1 MYGAFAI
8 GARNFGW
15 FRIAAGLSATFIGG
29 ASVINLAGLGYSFGW
44 YGLTDVIA
52 TSTALLIS
60 AGIIVPLLFKRRT
73 ISLGGYLRG
82 SGKSINV
89 TTGLLTTVVYTLIT
103 AAQIVALI
111 RLAQPYFPIPNWL
124 FALIAITGVTAY
136 VLYGGYS
143 SVTVTDVIQFMVM
156 TVFYFGLV
164 GATLLIGS
172 SVQEGEPLVTEAMPL
187 DMVLLLALPLLFVPI
202 SQDVHIR
209 INSASSQ
216 RDAKIGVGLAGLFYF
231 LFCFISV
238 SVGVSMAASGVE
250 LQSPDDVVPH
260 FLSNH
265 FGALSVIPTIAIIA
279 AVISTLDSVLFA
291 SASSLAYDFWD
302 LLIDKQ
308 RQKDSGRP
316 QVSTLIV
323 VGIALVIALQAQK
336 ILGLILSALVIYVSV
351 LLPMVIR
358 RALKKLGICSEFL
371 HSRLWL
377 WLRYWRPS
385 AMLLRIVLL
394 SIRLFISLWYFSCRE
409 NKVLKSG

>member
-358 RALKKLGICSEFL
+358 RALKKAGNMLGILAFATLAVVTILEAVGYVTAYRAFIYSAVHLTLVLFL
-371 HSRLWL
+371 
-377 WLRYWRPS
+377 P
-385 AMLLRIVLL
+385 
-394 SIRLFISLWYFSCRE
+394 RE
-409 NKVLKSG
+409 QSS